1 MKIKLPNRKPAPP
14 QNRPPKLKLKA
25 SIASR
30 RRSPVAPVIEEE
42 NEDFVEESEPN
53 MKLSHA
59 FVVVLV
65 LHVIAVAGVLAF
77 NSIKARQAA
86 VFSAMKDEPAKLAS
100 TGASAATAEPAIAN
114 ASAPDTGAGG
124 SGGDMTDPSNG
135 GAAPAPQNVPSAP
148 VAPSASA
155 TPEPAASQPAA
166 APGTT
171 THQVQ
176 PGETLV
182 KIASDYGVSVTEL
195 EKANSITDPKKIQ
208 IGTTLTI
215 PASASAPAKASTP
228 TTPAAP
234 AAAAETAGTSSAASG
249 VADSGKVYTVA
260 KGDNPW
266 KIAKK
271 LKVPYADLLSLNGIT
286 DPRKLQIGQKLKVPA
301 KTTSSTKK

>member
-42 NEDFVEESEPN
+42 NEDFIEESEPN

-86 VFSAMKDEPAKLAS
+86 VFSAMKDAPAKVAS
-100 TGASAATAEPAIAN
+100 TGASAATADPATAN
-114 ASAPDTGAGG
+114 ASAPDTGSGS
-124 SGGDMTDPSNG
+124 SGGDMADPSNG
-135 GAAPAPQNVPSAP
+135 GSAPAPQNVPSAP

-155 TPEPAASQPAA
+155 TPEPAASQSVAGS
-166 APGTT
+166 GTT

-182 KIASDYGVSVTEL
+182 KIASDYGVSVAEL

-215 PASASAPAKASTP
+215 PAGASAPAKA
-228 TTPAAP
+228 TTPAAAAP
-234 AAAAETAGTSSAASG
+234 AAAEAAAASPAESS

-260 KGDNPW
+260 KGDSPW

-301 KTTSSTKK
+301 KTTVSKKK